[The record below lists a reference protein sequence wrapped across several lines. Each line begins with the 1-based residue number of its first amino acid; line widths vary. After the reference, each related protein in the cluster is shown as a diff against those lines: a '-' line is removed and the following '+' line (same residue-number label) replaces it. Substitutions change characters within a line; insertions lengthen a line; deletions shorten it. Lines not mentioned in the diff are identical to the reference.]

1 MPIVSIHRFRSTIMT
16 TDHQTPSATSSPDEP
31 SFIRRR
37 PVRIIIYAGLGVFL
51 LMAVIWP
58 LIAQLRDPDFQRHV
72 EQHRVMVGMTKDHV
86 LKSWGGPQTINTS
99 FTNDGVRR
107 EEWIFEDW
115 DSPSVVRHRYLYFE
129 EGVLIGGWFEGSGE
143 RTPMTTPADSPHPKL
158 KLKP

>member
-1 MPIVSIHRFRSTIMT
+1 MT
-16 TDHQTPSATSSPDEP
+16 TDHQTPSAASSPDEP

-72 EQHRVMVGMTKDHV
+72 EQHRVMVGMTKDQV

>member
-1 MPIVSIHRFRSTIMT
+1 MT
-16 TDHQTPSATSSPDEP
+16 TQSQPPSAASTPDEP
-31 SFIRRR
+31 PFIRRR
-37 PVRIIIYAGLGVFL
+37 PVRIIIYSGLGLFA

-58 LIAQLRDPDFQRHV
+58 QIAQFRDPDFQRHV
-72 EQHRVMVGMTKDHV
+72 EQHRVIVGMTKDHV

-99 FTNDGVRR
+99 FTNDGLRR

-115 DSPSVVRHRYLYFE
+115 ESPSVVRHRYLYFE

-158 KLKP
+158 RLTP

>member
-1 MPIVSIHRFRSTIMT
+1 MT
-16 TDHQTPSATSSPDEP
+16 TDPQPSSAASSPAEP

-37 PVRIIIYAGLGVFL
+37 PVRIIIYAGLGLFA

-58 LIAQLRDPDFQRHV
+58 LIAQLRDPDFQQHV
-72 EQHRVMVGMTKDHV
+72 DQHRVMVGMTKDHV

-99 FTNDGVRR
+99 FTNDGLRR

-115 DSPSVVRHRYLYFE
+115 ESPSVVRHRYLYFE

-143 RTPMTTPADSPHPKL
+143 RNPMTTPAESPHPKL
-158 KLKP
+158 KLNP

>member
-1 MPIVSIHRFRSTIMT
+1 MT
-16 TDHQTPSATSSPDEP
+16 TDPQPPSSALSPDEP

-37 PVRIIIYAGLGVFL
+37 PVRIIIYAGLGLFA
-51 LMAVIWP
+51 LMTVIWP
-58 LIAQLRDPDFQRHV
+58 LIAQLRDPDFQQHV
-72 EQHRVMVGMTKDHV
+72 EQHRVIVGMTKEHV

-99 FTNDGVRR
+99 FTNDGLRR

-115 DSPSVVRHRYLYFE
+115 ESPSVVRHRYLYFE

-143 RTPMTTPADSPHPKL
+143 RTPLTAPADSPHPKL